1 MKKKTQS
8 KSPVEEIDLLEM
20 FYNTYTQDIGR
31 NLLRNDLEAKNLP
44 NVMEV
49 ANLLGV
55 KPEEALVVTAIVYQL
70 KTKSLVKEHN
80 LVELLL
86 PFQCGKQTRL
96 SVRELTDY
104 INVHHQEGNRN
115 LYLQDAFQNAL
126 DLNDLSK
133 LSNAPH
139 SLMDFFS
146 FWKATYLNYDSISVY
161 QIEKGLKNFSFLP
174 EMSLSRYLDE
184 KLHDIVESFVLIST
198 IVANVENSGESLELN
213 YLNRWIGFSSKDL
226 QIIKN
231 KCISKANPYSPIAD
245 GYIELENSSVIDINN
260 LNLRLTQKGVQ
271 YFLQGNVPNEIIDNL
286 LKGFKS
292 TSLSVIQHEEIET
305 VDLVFDAQF
314 QEQLNTIEKLL
325 LPNNFSQYKAKFNR
339 SFNVLVSGA
348 SGTGKTTW
356 VRQLSKQTKKNLI
369 FVKSSEVIDPYV
381 GISVQKLQSIFSAY
395 EKLNR
400 SSESILVF
408 DEADSLL
415 GARTSNTTGGADRML
430 NDLTNNFLQHLENH
444 NGVVFVLTNHPE
456 SLDMAFERRFSFKID
471 VPKPRIEQQK
481 VYWHKVMPELDEE
494 IIHLICNKFDMSI
507 ATIEKIASQFYIK
520 TLVCSDFNFEMK
532 ERTILNLCQNEVS
545 QKTPNSIGFKTQHLK
560 NSLYAL

>member
-1 MKKKTQS
+1 
-8 KSPVEEIDLLEM
+8 L
-20 FYNTYTQDIGR
+20 FYNTYMQDISR
-31 NLLRNDLEAKNLP
+31 NLLRNDLEAKDLP

-49 ANLLGV
+49 ANQLGV
-55 KPEEALVVTAIVYQL
+55 KPEEALVVIAIVYQL

-133 LSNAPH
+133 MSNAPD
-139 SLMDFFS
+139 SLMDILS
-146 FWKATYLNYDSISVY
+146 FWKATYLSYDSISVY
-161 QIEKGLKNFSFLP
+161 QIEKGLKLFSFLP

-231 KCISKANPYSPIAD
+231 KCISKANPFLPIAD
-245 GYIELENSSVIDINN
+245 GYLELENSSVIDINN

-286 LKGFKS
+286 LNGFKA

-325 LPNNFSQYKAKFNR
+325 VPSNFSQYKAKFNR

-356 VRQLSKQTKKNLI
+356 VRQLSKQTRKNLI
-369 FVKSSEVIDPYV
+369 FVKSAEIIDPYV
-381 GISVQKLQSIFSAY
+381 GVSVQKLQSIFSAY

-415 GARTSNTTGGADRML
+415 GARTSSGSGGAERML
-430 NDLTNNFLQHLENH
+430 NDLTNAFLQHLEQH
-444 NGVVFVLTNHPE
+444 NGVVFILTNHPE
-456 SLDMAFERRFSFKID
+456 SLDIAFARRFSFKIEF
-471 VPKPRIEQQK
+471 PKPRIEQQK
-481 VYWHKVMPELDEE
+481 EYWHKAMPELDEE

-507 ATIEKIASQFYIK
+507 ATIEKIISQFFIQ
-520 TLVCSDFNFEMK
+520 TLVSSAFKAEKK
-532 ERTILNLCQNEVS
+532 ESILLNLCQNEVAH
-545 QKTPNSIGFKTQHLK
+545 KTLNPIGFNIQNTKNTQ
-560 NSLYAL
+560 YALQSSLPK